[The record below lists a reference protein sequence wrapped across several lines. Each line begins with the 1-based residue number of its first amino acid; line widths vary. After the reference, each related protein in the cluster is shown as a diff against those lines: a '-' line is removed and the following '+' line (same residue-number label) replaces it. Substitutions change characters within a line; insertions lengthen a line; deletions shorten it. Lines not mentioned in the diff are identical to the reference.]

1 MTFFALSQLR
11 HDGSNWASSVAC
23 LAGLSAATTCS
34 SRIKE
39 RQTNMATC
47 GEVLVKLLEGYGV
60 EQVFGI
66 PGVHTVELYRGLAG
80 SSINH
85 VTPRHEQGAGF
96 MADGYART
104 SGKPGVCFIIT
115 GPGMTNITTAMGQ
128 AYADS
133 IPMLVI
139 SSVQSR
145 SQLGGGRGK
154 LHELPSQSNL
164 VAGVAAF
171 SHTLMSASELPAVL
185 ARAFALFQAGRPRPV
200 HIEIPLDVLVEN
212 ADALLAS
219 EPVSVSRAGA
229 APEAIAQM
237 VSLLAAA
244 KRPLILAGGGAID
257 AAPALARLAE
267 QLEAPVALTINAK
280 GMLPSRHPLLIG
292 STQSLVATRALVAEA
307 DVVLAIGTE
316 LAETDYD
323 ITFAGGFEIP
333 GALLRID
340 IDPDQTVRNYA
351 PQVAL
356 VSDADTAVQA
366 LLAGLCNKE
375 LAPRRA
381 DWGHT
386 RAAAL
391 RETLATTW
399 DDATRGQTVFL
410 QTVLDVLPDAVLVG
424 DSTQPVYTGNL
435 TLNLEQPRRWFNSST
450 GYGTLGYALPAAI
463 GAWLGRAS
471 EAHARGAVVC
481 LIGDGGL
488 QFTLSELA
496 SAVEARTPIIVLL
509 WNNQGYEEIK
519 KYMVNRSIEPVGVD
533 IYTPDFIGVAKA
545 LGCAAEPVAGVEEL
559 KAALRKA
566 GDRQGPTLI
575 EIDQTL
581 WMNGMKAC

>member
-1 MTFFALSQLR
+1 MTFNRLLPLPADRSMNPLKAR
-11 HDGSNWASSVAC
+11 M
-23 LAGLSAATTCS
+23 GLVS
-34 SRIKE
+34 
-39 RQTNMATC
+39 QTNKKGNDMATC

-66 PGVHTVELYRGLAG
+66 PGVHTVELYRGLAR

-139 SSVQSR
+139 SSVQIR
-145 SQLGGGRGK
+145 NQLGGGRGK
-154 LHELPSQSNL
+154 LHELPNQSAL

-171 SHTLMSASELPAVL
+171 SHTLMSAAELPGVL

-200 HIEIPLDVLVEN
+200 HIEIPLDVLVED

-219 EPVSVSRAGA
+219 IPVHIDRAGA
-229 APEAIAQM
+229 APAA
-237 VSLLAAA
+237 VSRMSELLAGAQ
-244 KRPLILAGGGAID
+244 RPLILAGGGAID
-257 AAPALARLAE
+257 AAAELTELAE
-267 QLEAPVALTINAK
+267 LLDAPVALTINAK
-280 GMLPSRHPLLIG
+280 GMLPSTHPLLIG
-292 STQSLVATRALVAEA
+292 STQSLVATRALVADA

-323 ITFAGGFEIP
+323 VTFAGGFEIP
-333 GALLRID
+333 GKLLRID
-340 IDPDQTVRNYA
+340 IDADQTVRNY
-351 PQVAL
+351 PPHVAL
-356 VSDADTAVQA
+356 VADSRNAAQA
-366 LLAGLCNKE
+366 LLGALSHKA
-375 LAPRRA
+375 LAERRN
-381 DWGHT
+381 DWGQV
-386 RAAAL
+386 RAARL
-391 RETLATTW
+391 REDLAANWDAPTLAQ
-399 DDATRGQTVFL
+399 TRFL
-410 QTVLDVLPDAVLVG
+410 ETVLHELPDAVFVG

-435 TLNLEQPRRWFNSST
+435 TFNPERPRRWFNSST

-463 GAWLGRAS
+463 GAWLGGQLDKG
-471 EAHARGAVVC
+471 ARPPVVC

-488 QFTLSELA
+488 QFTLPELA
-496 SAVEARTPIIVLL
+496 SAVEARTPVIVLL

-519 KYMVNRSIEPVGVD
+519 KYMVNRAIEPVGVD

-545 LGCAAEPVAGVEEL
+545 LGCAAEAISSVEQL
-559 KAALRKA
+559 RSALRA
-566 GDRQGPTLI
+566 ATDRQGPTVI
-575 EIDQTL
+575 EIDQNQ
-581 WMNGMKAC
+581 WMQAVAQ

>member
-1 MTFFALSQLR
+1 
-11 HDGSNWASSVAC
+11 
-23 LAGLSAATTCS
+23 
-34 SRIKE
+34 
-39 RQTNMATC
+39 MATC

-66 PGVHTVELYRGLAG
+66 PGVHTVELYRGLAR

-154 LHELPSQSNL
+154 LHELPNQSAL
-164 VAGVAAF
+164 VGGVAAF
-171 SHTLMSASELPAVL
+171 SHTLMSADELPVVL

-200 HIEIPLDVLVEN
+200 HIEIPLDVLVQD
-212 ADALLAS
+212 ADHLLAS
-219 EPVSVSRAGA
+219 RPVSIARAGA
-229 APEAIAQM
+229 APDAVARMAQ
-237 VSLLAAA
+237 LLAQAR
-244 KRPLILAGGGAID
+244 RPLILAGGGAID
-257 AAPALARLAE
+257 AAEPLTRLAE
-267 QLEAPVALTINAK
+267 LLQAPVALTINAK
-280 GMLPSRHPLLIG
+280 GMLPSAHPLLIG

-323 ITFAGGFEIP
+323 VTFAGGFEIP

-340 IDPDQTVRNYA
+340 IDPDQCVRNYP

-356 VSDADTAVQA
+356 VADARIAAQA
-366 LLAGLCNKE
+366 LLDQLSRQALSE
-375 LAPRRA
+375 RRS
-381 DWGHT
+381 DWGVT
-386 RAAAL
+386 RAGAL
-391 RETLATTW
+391 RETLAASW
-399 DDATRGQTVFL
+399 DAPTRAQTGFL
-410 QTVLDVLPDAVLVG
+410 QAVLEALPEIVLVG
-424 DSTQPVYTGNL
+424 DSTQPVYSGNL
-435 TLNLEQPRRWFNSST
+435 TFNPERPRRWFNAST

-463 GAWLGRAS
+463 GAWLGGAAQAS
-471 EAHARGAVVC
+471 ERRPVAC

-488 QFTLSELA
+488 QFTLAELA
-496 SAVEARTPIIVLL
+496 CAVEARTPIIVLL

-519 KYMVNRSIEPVGVD
+519 KYMVNRAIEPVGVD
-533 IYTPDFIGVAKA
+533 IYTPDFVAVAKG
-545 LGCAAEPVAGVEEL
+545 LGCAAERIEDRQQL
-559 KAALRKA
+559 QAALRLA
-566 GDRQGPTLI
+566 TDRQGPTLI
-575 EIDQTL
+575 EIDQHRWTQGV
-581 WMNGMKAC
+581 MA